1 MLFGRKNPAGW
12 GETIRIWLWPRRSW
26 SRSAKYM
33 AKRVLRLTASTH
45 AISAGVAAGVFAS
58 FTPFLGLHFIIAF
71 IVAYII
77 AGNFLAAATGTFFGN
92 PVTFPFIWTGTY
104 KLGSLILSGEAV
116 EESGG
121 QLSILADA
129 DFMNLGVSGIFNL
142 ILGIW
147 EPVVKPMVI
156 GAMPLGVTFGIIA
169 YIVTRWTSIW
179 FNDARLRRRAAK
191 IAKKEAAK

>member
-1 MLFGRKNPAGW
+1 
-12 GETIRIWLWPRRSW
+12 
-26 SRSAKYM
+26 M